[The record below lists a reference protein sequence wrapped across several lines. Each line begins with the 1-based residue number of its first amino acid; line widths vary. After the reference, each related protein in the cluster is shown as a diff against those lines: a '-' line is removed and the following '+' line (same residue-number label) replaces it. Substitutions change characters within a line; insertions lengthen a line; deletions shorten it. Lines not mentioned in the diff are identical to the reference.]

1 LLLEPQ
7 ALLEL
12 VLLRLQCQLGAR
24 LERGW
29 LLRGPAVR
37 AGLLLELAQVRV
49 LERRAML
56 RGQRPELEMVPV
68 VLWWVLVLE

>member
-1 LLLEPQ
+1 
-7 ALLEL
+7 
-12 VLLRLQCQLGAR
+12 
-24 LERGW
+24 
-29 LLRGPAVR
+29 VR